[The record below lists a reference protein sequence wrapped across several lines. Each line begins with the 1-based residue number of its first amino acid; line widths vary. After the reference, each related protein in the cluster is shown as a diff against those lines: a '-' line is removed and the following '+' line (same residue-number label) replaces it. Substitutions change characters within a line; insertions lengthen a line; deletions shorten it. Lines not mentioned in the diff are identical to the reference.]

1 MAARWYHGAVKI
13 EQTNNP
19 DVNAKVIRGYG
30 VGYITINDDRVTTS
44 VILTPTGIDTDW
56 PPQTVDQLSEEHCA
70 ALLAGEPDLVLLG
83 TGKSQRIPPPTVLAP
98 IYRAGVGVEIMKTA
112 AALRTFNIL
121 TNEGRKVVA
130 GLLMI
135 EE

>member
-1 MAARWYHGAVKI
+1 MKI
-13 EQTNNP
+13 EQATNP

-30 VGYITINDDRVTTS
+30 VGYITINDDRITTS
-44 VILTPTGIDTDW
+44 MILTPTGLDTNW
-56 PPQTVDQLSEEHCA
+56 PPQAFADLTEEHCA
-70 ALLAGEPDLVLLG
+70 ALLIDEPDLVLIG
-83 TGKSQRIPPPTVLAP
+83 TGKTQRMPPPTVLAP

-130 GLLMI
+130 GLLII